1 MDSDQHKNMKYSG
14 DLTNLLDIAHS
25 EDLWWFTV
33 FEPGDFYSY
42 YSFPLKM
49 VIFHSFPLNMVI
61 SIAMFNNQ
69 RVKPCEILAER
80 LMCSVHDVDVWR
92 SINRGLGGWAA
103 DAALGASAKCYPAW

>member
-1 MDSDQHKNMKYSG
+1 
-14 DLTNLLDIAHS
+14 
-25 EDLWWFTV
+25 
-33 FEPGDFYSY
+33 
-42 YSFPLKM
+42 M

-92 SINRGLGGWAA
+92 SINRGLGG
-103 DAALGASAKCYPAW
+103 